1 MDEQR
6 AWLRSRRKK
15 RLRVLAAAL
24 GFCVLLSSYPNI
36 LETLSALAAESEE
49 GEEGSYVITSF
60 APLDEETKEQTVSV
74 GTDMES
80 LYLPDTLEAVVRFGD
95 EKIERGGGRK
105 LRRF

>member
-80 LYLPDTLEAVVRFGD
+80 LYLPD
-95 EKIERGGGRK
+95 GGCCS
-105 LRRF
+105 LRR